1 MLDKITVNIP
11 VLNEERNIEECI
23 KSIRQSGIKKII
35 VIDGGSEDKTLTI
48 LKKFKNIKVVKVN
61 KKGLAF
67 QRMKCVLKCKTKY
80 SDAANRTDNIKSSAC
95 YCNTIE
101 HPDNP
106 YNSVFN
112 SLNTTGVSRQN
123 RKCWVTPCRGENKN
137 NSNVLLPPSNYELT
151 NCKIQQLSCY

>member
-61 KKGLAF
+61 KK
-67 QRMKCVLKCKTKY
+67 V
-80 SDAANRTDNIKSSAC
+80 
-95 YCNTIE
+95 
-101 HPDNP
+101 
-106 YNSVFN
+106 
-112 SLNTTGVSRQN
+112 
-123 RKCWVTPCRGENKN
+123 
-137 NSNVLLPPSNYELT
+137 
-151 NCKIQQLSCY
+151 